1 MEEWAAEH
9 KKINPNKQPMSES
22 NRLHRCQLMSSCS
35 RTVDWGHLDPGVQ
48 SLAVTGAHHA
58 ATAAAAAAVAPRQR
72 CATRPARG
80 NRA

>member
-35 RTVDWGHLDPGVQ
+35 SILDWGHLDPGVQ

-58 ATAAAAAAVAPRQR
+58 AAAAAVDPRQR
-72 CATRPARG
+72 CATRPARE